1 MFVQLSRAEAN
12 RKRTAAI
19 NRKAELAFDQMEVEL
34 LEAIK
39 QHPELAEEL
48 RSVLDRAR
56 EKVVVDADV

>member
-1 MFVQLSRAEAN
+1 LFVQLSRAEAN